1 MTGERKSLEFDAL
14 DDFQPRPASAAPRR
28 QDRKA
33 VDRAAAF
40 PSRETP
46 DDAQLN
52 IKAPAATL
60 ERFRAMAR
68 AERYKHGAFLEILMD
83 AYDRGRT
90 G

>member
-1 MTGERKSLEFDAL
+1 MTGERKSLDFDAL
-14 DDFQPRPASAAPRR
+14 EDFQPRPGRSATRPD
-28 QDRKA
+28 DRKA
-33 VDRAAAF
+33 IDRAAAF

-60 ERFRAMAR
+60 ERFRSMAR

-83 AYDRGRT
+83 AYDRSRNG
-90 G
+90 